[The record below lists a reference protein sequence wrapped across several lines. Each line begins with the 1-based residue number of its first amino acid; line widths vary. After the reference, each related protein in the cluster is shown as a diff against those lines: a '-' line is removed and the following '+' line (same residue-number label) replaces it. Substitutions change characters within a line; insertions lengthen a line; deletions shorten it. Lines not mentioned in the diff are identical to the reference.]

1 MDYQTIIKKID
12 RKSIT
17 ILSSAVMA
25 VVVTWMIKRA
35 IKKSKEPKTA
45 GLKDIP
51 TPKGEYFY
59 IGKIMKILV
68 S

>member
-1 MDYQTIIKKID
+1 MDYQTIIQKIN
-12 RKSIT
+12 RKSTT
-17 ILSSAVMA
+17 ILSSAVAA

-35 IKKSKEPKTA
+35 IKKSKEPKAA

-59 IGKIMKILV
+59 IGKIVKISV